1 MMLRVE
7 HLCKR
12 YGDVEVLHDIN
23 FNVSSGD
30 VVALIGGSGSGKST
44 LLRCIARLLDVSSG
58 CIYFDDVK
66 INDISD
72 FYQKVGMVFQQF
84 NLFNNLSVID
94 NIILAPVKL
103 KLMSKDEALDKARK
117 LLLEVGLLDKENVYP
132 RSLSGGE
139 AQRVAIVRT
148 LIMNPS
154 VILFDEPTSSLDP
167 KMTKDVLDLISKLID
182 KGITIILVSHE
193 LKFVKEVSN
202 RVIFIK
208 DGSIVTDTS
217 CEEAFNNPKNVYLK
231 EFVNSMM

>member
-1 MMLRVE
+1 MILRVE
-7 HLCKR
+7 HLHKK
-12 YGDVEVLHDIN
+12 YGDVEVLRDIN
-23 FNVSSGD
+23 FDVSSGE
-30 VVALIGGSGSGKST
+30 VVALIGASGSGKST
-44 LLRCIARLLDVSSG
+44 LLRCISRILNISSG
-58 CIYFDDVK
+58 CIYFDGVK
-66 INDISD
+66 INDIGN

-84 NLFNNLSVID
+84 NLFNNLSVMD

-154 VILFDEPTSSLDP
+154 IILFDEPTSSLDP
-167 KMTKDVLDLISKLID
+167 KMTKDVLDLIKKLID

-193 LKFVKEVSN
+193 LKFVKEVSS

-217 CEEAFNNPKNVYLK
+217 CEEAFNNPKNIYLK

>member
-1 MMLRVE
+1 MILRVE
-7 HLCKR
+7 HLHKK
-12 YGDVEVLHDIN
+12 YGDVEVLRDIN
-23 FNVSSGD
+23 FDVSSGE
-30 VVALIGGSGSGKST
+30 VVALIGASGSGKST
-44 LLRCIARLLDVSSG
+44 LLRCISRLLNISSG
-58 CIYFDDVK
+58 CIYFDGVK
-66 INDISD
+66 INDIGN

-84 NLFNNLSVID
+84 NLFNNLSVMD

-154 VILFDEPTSSLDP
+154 IILFDEPTSSLDP
-167 KMTKDVLDLISKLID
+167 KMTKDVLDLIKKLID

-193 LKFVKEVSN
+193 LKFVKEVSS

-217 CEEAFNNPKNVYLK
+217 CEEAFNNPKNIYLK